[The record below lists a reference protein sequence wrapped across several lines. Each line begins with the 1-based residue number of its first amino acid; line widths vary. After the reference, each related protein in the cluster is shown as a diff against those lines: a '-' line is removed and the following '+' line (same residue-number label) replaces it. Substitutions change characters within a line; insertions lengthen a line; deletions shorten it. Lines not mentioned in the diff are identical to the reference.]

1 MRFPVSRTRPND
13 KQPLTYPHLA
23 RLYMA
28 PEILRYEKYDAK
40 ADLWSVGAVLYEMAV
55 GKAPFR
61 AMNHIELIK
70 KIENSKG
77 IKFPDED
84 PRHIPEPDEKPVPL
98 DIKQLIRMLLERKP
112 VERANFDQF
121 FSSTAVAKSKFPRP
135 RQPSPITT
143 TGLNTGG
150 RGYIPEHH
158 NIIPPEV
165 LDHKALIPPSKF
177 NFRRRDIEKPVPE
190 PSPIANGESPG
201 PADLKEAPPSSSS
214 PPAAANG
221 FGELNGE
228 KQLPTEESIIPGETE
243 EDGLLRR
250 EYVLVGDTRAVEF
263 NRTVDGQHFF
273 RFIEGFSHVACVP
286 ELSTSRQRPLKERP
300 AERPDDSPV
309 ESPIPSSSANTFP
322 PIPNP
327 VNAPPLSSSP
337 SSAGSRGS
345 NALTRALNLASK
357 KLFGVPN
364 TKTASYYRDSS
375 SSPSP
380 RRNPLPFGR
389 SQGDGDGGERFGYR
403 TAGMER
409 DPMEED
415 LLAQLEDL
423 AQKADVLT
431 HWADEMYEFVKVTP
445 ISKSPPKDP
454 SFSWVNDTWSPEPLP
469 DPSKFER
476 RKDETDKQA
485 NKRRNAEIQAEY
497 NAMACVALYMLLMSF
512 SQRGIDKL
520 ADFQEHM
527 KMKHPD
533 GQFVVSEGFDD
544 GGFVRAGSRAL
555 FIFKTLW
562 VSL

>member
-1 MRFPVSRTRPND
+1 
-13 KQPLTYPHLA
+13 
-23 RLYMA
+23 MA

-77 IKFPDED
+77 VKFPDED
-84 PRHIPEPDEKPVPL
+84 PRHIPEPDDKPVPL

-112 VERANFDQF
+112 VERANFEQF

-143 TGLNTGG
+143 TGLDTGG

-165 LDHKALIPPSKF
+165 LDPKALIPPSKF
-177 NFRRRDIEKPVPE
+177 NFRRKDIEKVVPE
-190 PSPIANGESPG
+190 TSPIANGEPPR
-201 PADLKEAPPSSSS
+201 PADPKEAPPSSPS
-214 PPAAANG
+214 PPTETNG
-221 FGELNGE
+221 LGELNGG
-228 KQLPTEESIIPGETE
+228 KQLSTEESIIPGETE

-263 NRTVDGQHFF
+263 NRAVDGWYFA
-273 RFIEGFSHVACVP
+273 RFVGGFSRVACVP

-300 AERPDDSPV
+300 TERPDYSPV
-309 ESPIPSSSANTFP
+309 ESPIPSGSGNTFP
-322 PIPNP
+322 PIPI
-327 VNAPPLSSSP
+327 NAPPLSSSP

-357 KLFGVPN
+357 KLFGVPG
-364 TKTASYYRDSS
+364 ALAAPYYRDSS

-380 RRNPLPFGR
+380 RRNPLSFGR
-389 SQGDGDGGERFGYR
+389 SHAYGDGAGRFGDR

-431 HWADEMYEFVKVTP
+431 HWADEMYEFVKAIP
-445 ISKSPPKDP
+445 ISKSPPKITVSRVDDTRP
-454 SFSWVNDTWSPEPLP
+454 SEPLP

-476 RKDETDKQA
+476 RKDEADKQA
-485 NKRRNAEIQAEY
+485 TKRRNADIQAEY

-544 GGFVRAGSRAL
+544 GGFVRAGSRVRL
-555 FIFKTLW
+555 DLQD
-562 VSL
+562 SLGVVLISHFSY